1 MSPVVLALLVSA
13 GIGAMALG
21 LMATVQPARSR
32 TLANLHR
39 GEGVTAQVEAPRAE
53 VGGLE
58 RLARALTL
66 KPIVSLLERQYARAG
81 RPESWPVGRL
91 LTLKLVWIPIAVA
104 LLLLVISA
112 RPAPVLIALV
122 AALGVAIYFLPDLL
136 LLGRGQERDA
146 SVQLELADT
155 LDQMTIAVEAG
166 LGFDAALMRVAQN
179 GKGVLA
185 SELKRTLQDMR
196 MGLSRS
202 QAFRELG
209 ERNNVDDLR
218 TFIRAVLQADA
229 FGISVGDV
237 LRTQA
242 SEMRLKRRQR
252 AEEKAQQVPVK
263 VIFPL
268 MLCILPVLFIVI
280 LAPAV
285 MGLVASF
292 SGSGL

>member
-1 MSPVVLALLVSA
+1 MPPIMLALLVA
-13 GIGAMALG
+13 VGLGATALV
-21 LMATVQPARSR
+21 LVAAVQPARSR
-32 TLANLHR
+32 TLANLTR
-39 GEGVTAQVEAPRAE
+39 GQGGPQVEAPRSDTA
-53 VGGLE
+53 GPE
-58 RLARALTL
+58 RIARVLTP
-66 KPIVSLLERQYARAG
+66 KPVVSLLERQHARAG
-81 RPESWPVGRL
+81 RPEAWPVGRL
-91 LTLKLVWIPIAVA
+91 LALKLTWIPLAIV
-104 LLLLVISA
+104 LFLLVLST
-112 RPAPVLIALV
+112 RPATILVALV
-122 AALGVAIYFLPDLL
+122 AALSVAIYFLPDLL

-166 LGFDAALMRVAQN
+166 LGFDAALMRVASN
-179 GKGVLA
+179 GNGVLA

-196 MGLSRS
+196 MGLSRG

-280 LAPAV
+280 LSPAV

-292 SGSGL
+292 SGRGL